1 MKMAWLI
8 GKNMTSHSYLA
19 VKNKKA
25 IEICQ
30 KNDEP

>member
-8 GKNMTSHSYLA
+8 GKNMMSHSYLA

-25 IEICQ
+25 IE